1 MEFGSRIPAFWIGEG
16 GFNHITCALDQNTGI
31 YSFNVDDSEKRFNTG
46 DWVNVKLS
54 QINGVFEYKVNGEIV
69 HTAINSDPQTWTNV
83 KVVMGNRFGYHDRK
97 IALGQYR
104 NFKINSR
111 PGQTAISL

>member
-1 MEFGSRIPAFWIGEG
+1 MEFGSRIPALWIGEG
-16 GFNHITCALDQNTGI
+16 GINHITCALDTGI
-31 YSFNVDDSEKRFNTG
+31 GYQNSGIYAFNVYDPEKKFNTG

-83 KVVMGNRFGYHDRK
+83 KVVMGNRYGGDYIK

-104 NFKINSR
+104 KF
-111 PGQTAISL
+111 